1 MPFKPPP
8 RDLSNVRCVKRTK
21 DKNGDEKKELQV
33 LFDPVREDKQYT
45 MYNVTHMVCQ
55 EYPKWD
61 LNKEIITDMKEIF
74 IMFNT
79 DQVKGLCRG
88 NRTDFVCRTAC

>member
-21 DKNGDEKKELQV
+21 DKNGEEKIELQV
-33 LFDPVREDKQYT
+33 LFDPVREDEQFT
-45 MYNVTHMVCQ
+45 MYNATHMVCQ
-55 EYPKWD
+55 EDPKWD
-61 LNKEIITDMKEIF
+61 LNEEIVTDLKEIF
-74 IMFNT
+74 LMFDT

-88 NRTDFVCRTAC
+88 NRTDFVCM